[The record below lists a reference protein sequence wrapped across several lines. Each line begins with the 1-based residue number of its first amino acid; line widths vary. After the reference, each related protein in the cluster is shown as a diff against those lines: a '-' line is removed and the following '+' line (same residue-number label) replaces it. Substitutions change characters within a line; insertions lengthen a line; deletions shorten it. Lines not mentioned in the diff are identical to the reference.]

1 MTTINTLVT
10 VNTTEKW
17 DRRLKN
23 SVFIRAFSP
32 TIDEPKNIGG
42 SNGGPNPV
50 EYVLAALFTC
60 TSITIAFVANGQKNN

>member
-32 TIDEPKNIGG
+32 TIVMNPKI
-42 SNGGPNPV
+42 
-50 EYVLAALFTC
+50 
-60 TSITIAFVANGQKNN
+60 

>member
-50 EYVLAALFTC
+50 EYVLAAIIYLYIYYNRICSEWT
-60 TSITIAFVANGQKNN
+60 KK